1 MVVDASALVA
11 ILLDEPERA
20 AYNAAIAGS
29 VVRLVSAATLVEA
42 SLVIESRK
50 GANGRAELDRFVLRA
65 RLDVVAFD
73 ARQADAARNG
83 WRRFGKG
90 RHPAALNLGDCFSYA
105 LAKCMGEPML
115 FKGTDFTLTDITP
128 VFS

>member
-20 AYNAAIAGS
+20 AYNAAIAES
-29 VVRLVSAATLVEA
+29 VIRLVSAATLVEA
-42 SLVIESRK
+42 SLVIENRK

-105 LAKCMGEPML
+105 LAKCTGEPML